1 MAGQIW
7 CRICEKMVDV
17 VMEEGASALVPLVTT
32 AIGGAIGAGVG
43 HGSGAR
49 QGAAKGGA
57 VGALV
62 GGLVGLGVRA
72 LEPPVHR
79 LVCGHA
85 CGMSADRGAA

>member
-1 MAGQIW
+1 MRGQLW
-7 CRICEKMVDV
+7 CNICERMVDV
-17 VMEEGASALVPLVTT
+17 VMEESAAAMVPVITT
-32 AIGGAIGAGVG
+32 ALGGAIGAGVG

-49 QGAAKGGA
+49 GGAVKGGA
-57 VGALV
+57 LGALV